1 MTFVPLAAVLLAT
14 MAVGHTAAAQGL
26 TAVKPLAGYV
36 CMRLNL
42 TREQMLD
49 NSLSVPVFA
58 HPSSTSPKIG
68 EASATVITKSPM
80 ESQNGFAKILF
91 LDGRPAWIPQNLL
104 MPYATAAA
112 PNAHCTPSLM
122 SDGKP
127 GFG

>member
-1 MTFVPLAAVLLAT
+1 MKFIPLAAVLLAA

-80 ESQNGFAKILF
+80 ESQNGFAEILF
-91 LDGRPAWIPQNLL
+91 PDGRPAWIQVNMLVPFRNSLN
-104 MPYATAAA
+104 PT
-112 PNAHCTPSLM
+112 AHCTPSLL
-122 SDGKP
+122 SNGKP
-127 GFG
+127 GLG